1 MKNLRGMHEAEKEGE
16 QPEEEAEHV
25 VVSVFLLCCRE
36 RGEEVRREAKTTEGN
51 AFSLSD
57 ESDVRLEDL
66 SVFDKKKIKNDVV
79 TNTNQRLAVESSQA
93 H

>member
-1 MKNLRGMHEAEKEGE
+1 MHEAEKEGE

-66 SVFDKKKIKNDVV
+66 SVFDKKKKKKNDVV